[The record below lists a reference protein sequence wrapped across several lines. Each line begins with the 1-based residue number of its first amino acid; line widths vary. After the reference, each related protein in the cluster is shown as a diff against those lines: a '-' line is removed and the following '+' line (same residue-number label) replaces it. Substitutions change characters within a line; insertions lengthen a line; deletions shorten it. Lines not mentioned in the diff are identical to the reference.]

1 MQVPC
6 RFQDIVEQLEERGGT
21 AAASQ
26 PGAALGNGT
35 AVGAGGGA
43 ANGAAGEGQLP
54 RKFTITPPER
64 GGEPVAATLAAGGHA
79 FHVVNTQLLLLAS
92 FQEYL
97 AFRDAVPAFRAE
109 VAQRVL
115 ELLKVFNSRTC
126 QLVLG
131 AGAMQVRS
139 GAAGWRLL
147 PLNMKGAEQR
157 SRCAAPNSRR
167 PRRPLPSW
175 AEGSF
180 VRVLLGAG
188 SGRAAAAPAQP
199 ACQRPAAGLAAATPR
214 LSAVVT
220 VPSPRHTPLCPQ
232 ASSPLPA
239 PPPFPLP
246 ARCRG

>member
-1 MQVPC
+1 VQVPS
-6 RFQDIVEQLEERGGT
+6 RFQDIVGQLEERGGT

-26 PGAALGNGT
+26 PGAATGNGT
-35 AVGAGGGA
+35 AVGGVSDGT

-64 GGEPVAATLAAGGHA
+64 SGEPVAATLAAGGRA

-92 FQEYL
+92 FREYL

-131 AGAMQVRS
+131 AGAMQVRI

-147 PLNMKGAEQR
+147 
-157 SRCAAPNSRR
+157 S
-167 PRRPLPSW
+167 
-175 AEGSF
+175 
-180 VRVLLGAG
+180 VR
-188 SGRAAAAPAQP
+188 
-199 ACQRPAAGLAAATPR
+199 
-214 LSAVVT
+214 
-220 VPSPRHTPLCPQ
+220 
-232 ASSPLPA
+232 
-239 PPPFPLP
+239 
-246 ARCRG
+246 